1 MSSGSSASARA
12 LAVVGIVADA
22 GAAEVLRQTVAAAG
36 DALALSESLAE
47 GLARVST
54 EVPDVALVDVAL
66 GQNAGLAVIHHI
78 RALAPHVAIY
88 ALTRQSGL
96 ELGSAAMALGATGVL
111 VLPLTGDDVLTAL
124 SSVRARH
131 AEQAQ
136 VREALQRAD
145 TFRLERTL
153 FARVAELAECATRR
167 EACERLL
174 RAVAEG
180 GARRALV
187 YLPAGEG
194 ARELMRA
201 AQSAPDLDAP
211 TFCEELELLAFAEHS
226 GFRVLRLAL
235 SRELGG
241 VLLVD
246 GLLQA
251 LAPEM
256 REVVLPTFAASC
268 ATSLALIAVR
278 EDMDRGGMK
287 DPRSSAYTFAYFV
300 DVAGRE
306 IDMARRHR
314 RRFALAT
321 ISVHARPDAAPD
333 APEPT
338 LGTVEGVLGAVRDTD
353 VLARVDANEFY
364 LLLPETNGMGAH
376 ACRRRVLERLLGGP
390 APERYDVGVGVAVY
404 PHDGGDLSRL
414 LRVAR
419 HRAEVCRA
427 SIVER
432 LRLRELGLAELVDA
446 LLSVPPARGRSG
458 PLSESPRVIELP
470 TLEVV
475 ALVQTALREASR
487 GGAALA
493 LVTRHAGVGIG
504 GALGGEASRSG
515 TQRQVHAVD
524 VSQTPGCSNV
534 EVCAL
539 LAEHGAY
546 AFAGRLEGP
555 SVRAVHA
562 ADPLLADLLIQRLS
576 QASGLRWT
584 D

>member
-1 MSSGSSASARA
+1 MSASAGA
-12 LAVVGIVADA
+12 LAVVGILADA
-22 GAAEVLRQTVAAAG
+22 AASEVLRQTVEGAG
-36 DALALSESLAE
+36 DALALTDSLAE

-124 SSVRARH
+124 GNVRARR
-131 AEQAQ
+131 AEQQQ
-136 VREALQRAD
+136 VREALLRAD

-153 FARVAELAECATRR
+153 FARVAELADCATRR
-167 EACERLL
+167 EACDRLL
-174 RAVAEG
+174 RAVAEA
-180 GARRALV
+180 GARRAVV

-194 ARELMRA
+194 ARELMRC
-201 AQSAPDLDAP
+201 AQSGPDLEAP
-211 TFCEELELLAFAEHS
+211 AFCEELELLGFAEQR

-241 VLLVD
+241 VLLVE
-246 GLLQA
+246 GLLHA
-251 LAPEM
+251 LPAEM
-256 REVVLPTFAASC
+256 REIVLPTFAALC

-278 EDMDRGGMK
+278 EDTDRGGMK

-321 ISVHARPDAAPD
+321 ISVHARPGAQVD

-338 LGTVEGVLGAVRDTD
+338 LGTVEKVLGAVRDTD

-376 ACRRRVLERLLGGP
+376 ACRRRVLEQLLGGP

-432 LRLRELGLAELVDA
+432 LRLRDLGLAELVDA
-446 LLSVPPARGRSG
+446 LLSVPPARARSG
-458 PLSESPRVIELP
+458 PLAESPRVIELP
-470 TLEVV
+470 TVEVV
-475 ALVQTALREASR
+475 GLVQTALREAAR
-487 GGAALA
+487 GGGALA

-504 GALGGEASRSG
+504 GTLAGDGSRAG
-515 TQRQVHAVD
+515 AHRQVHAVD
-524 VSQTPGCSNV
+524 VSETADCANV
-534 EVCAL
+534 EACAI

-546 AFAGRLEGP
+546 AFVGRLEGP

-562 ADPLLADLLIQRLS
+562 ADPLLADLLIQRLG